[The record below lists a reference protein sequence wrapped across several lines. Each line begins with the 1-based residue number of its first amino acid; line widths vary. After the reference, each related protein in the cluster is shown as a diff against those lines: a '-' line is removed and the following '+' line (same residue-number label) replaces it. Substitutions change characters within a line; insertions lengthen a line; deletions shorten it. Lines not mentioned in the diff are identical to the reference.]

1 MANLNVTYGDLTT
14 AAQQLVGGKDD
25 LNTKLSE
32 LSNIVTNLTSNGF
45 QAEHSSAAYAD
56 SYQKF
61 TTGVRNAIDGLDGLS
76 KFLTQAADALQQTDQ
91 GLANAIQS

>member
-14 AAQQLVGGKDD
+14 AAHQLVGGKDD
-25 LNTKLSE
+25 LHTKLSE
-32 LSNIVTNLTSNGF
+32 LSNIVTTLTGNGF
-45 QAEHSSAAYAD
+45 QAEHASAAYND

-76 KFLTQAADALQQTDQ
+76 KFLIQAADALQQTDQ
-91 GLANAIQS
+91 GLANAIHS